1 MQQTNRT
8 VGRTEAYAGI
18 GPSSECLLVH
28 AAACVLFVIDTRL
41 EAQGVVQRLSLVLL
55 APLELAIR
63 LFGSRHSSGW
73 LSS

>member
-1 MQQTNRT
+1 M
-8 VGRTEAYAGI
+8 
-18 GPSSECLLVH
+18 LH
-28 AAACVLFVIDTRL
+28 AACVLFVIDTRL